1 MSVLQTPLVPVEAK
15 EGIRFPAT
23 ELYTVVN
30 QNERAGRCTQVLWK
44 SPFFL

>member
-23 ELYTVVN
+23 VVN
-30 QNERAGRCTQVLWK
+30 QNVRAGSYTQVLWK